1 MSLSTIRFTG
11 SSLRNVQDGLGVV
24 SDNISNVSTHGFK
37 ERLLNFENV
46 QSKTVDGVSYSGS
59 FLVSTGTDFS
69 QGGLEFTD
77 NQSNMAIT
85 GNGFFV
91 VQNTSGEMFFTR
103 SGTFNIDSESNLV
116 DSNGNY
122 VLSSGGGRVTF
133 PEDMSTFSINPAGEI
148 LIQFDEQE
156 SVFLDQIQLADFNN
170 PEGLTNIGSNLY
182 LQTASSGVANFSTA
196 LQPGSSTASSRITAG
211 ALERSNVDLSDELVD
226 LMTLQRSYQAISRAT
241 TTSDELLDTTL
252 GLIR

>member
-11 SSLRNVQDGLGVV
+11 SSLRNVQDGLGVI

-46 QSKTVDGVSYSGS
+46 QSSTIDGSSYSGS
-59 FLVSTGTDFS
+59 YLVSTGTDFS

-77 NQSNMAIT
+77 NNANMALT
-85 GNGFFV
+85 GKGFFV
-91 VQNTSGEMFFTR
+91 VQNASGEFFYTR
-103 SGTFNIDSESNLV
+103 TGNFNIDSQSNLV
-116 DSNGNY
+116 DVNGNY
-122 VLSSGGGRVTF
+122 VLSSGGGRITF
-133 PEDMSTFSINPAGEI
+133 PENMTSFSINQAGEI
-148 LIQFDEQE
+148 LVQFENEDA
-156 SVFLDQIQLADFNN
+156 VFLDQMQLANFSNS
-170 PEGLTNIGSNLY
+170 EGLTNIGSNLFTA
-182 LQTASSGVANFSTA
+182 TASSGAAMFSTA
-196 LQPGSSTASSRITAG
+196 LEAGSSTASTRITGG

-241 TTSDELLDTTL
+241 QTSDELLDTTI

>member
-11 SSLRNVQDGLGVV
+11 SSLRNVQDGLGVI

-46 QSKTVDGVSYSGS
+46 QTNTMDGTSYSGS

-77 NQSNMAIT
+77 NNANMAIT
-85 GNGFFV
+85 GNGFFA
-91 VQNTSGEMFFTR
+91 VQNATGEMFFTR
-103 SGTFNIDSESNLV
+103 TGNFNIDSESNLV
-116 DSNGNY
+116 DVNGNY
-122 VLSSGGGRVTF
+122 VLSSGGGRITF
-133 PEDMSTFSINPAGEI
+133 PEDMTSFGINPAGEI
-148 LIQFDEQE
+148 LIQFANDD
-156 SVFLDQIQLADFNN
+156 SVFLDQVQLADFAN
-170 PEGLTNIGSNLY
+170 PEGLTNIGSNLFT
-182 LQTASSGVANFSTA
+182 QTASSGNAIFSTA
-196 LQPGSSTASSRITAG
+196 LQAGSSTASSRISSG

-241 TTSDELLDTTL
+241 TTSDEMLDTTI